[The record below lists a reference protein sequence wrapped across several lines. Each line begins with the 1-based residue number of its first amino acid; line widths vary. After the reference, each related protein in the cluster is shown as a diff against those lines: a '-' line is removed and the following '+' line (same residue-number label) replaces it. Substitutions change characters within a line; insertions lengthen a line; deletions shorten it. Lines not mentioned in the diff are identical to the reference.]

1 VRCRSLV
8 LTLLLCLPPPALA
21 GGRAA
26 ALAAAAPGLEPA
38 VLERALEALE
48 CARASGAAPRAERL
62 AVIDYSR
69 PSTEPRLW
77 VFDLARAR
85 LLYAEHVAHGRNSG
99 GDLATA
105 FSNAEGSHQSSLGL
119 FRTADTYVGGNGYS
133 LRLDGLD
140 PGFNDRARERYIV
153 MHGAPYVDPAAAR
166 RQGRLGRSQ
175 GCPAVRPQV
184 ARELIDTLRDGQL
197 IFAWYPDPQ
206 WLAASPHLGCAARL
220 ARHEAP
226 SPGAAPGRDGVTA
239 TP

>member
-1 VRCRSLV
+1 MRRLSAF
-8 LTLLLCLPPPALA
+8 LLLCCLVPPAFA
-21 GGRAA
+21 DGRVA
-26 ALAAAAPGLEPA
+26 ALAASAPGLAPD
-38 VLERALEALE
+38 VLARALDAAE
-48 CARASGAAPRAERL
+48 CARSRGDAPRAERL

-77 VFDLARAR
+77 VFDLGEGR

-99 GDLATA
+99 ANHATD
-105 FSNAEGSHQSSLGL
+105 FSNEEGSHRSSLGL

-153 MHGAPYVDPAAAR
+153 MHGAPYVDPIAAR

-184 ARELIDTLRDGQL
+184 ARQMIDTLRDGQL
-197 IFAWYPDPQ
+197 LFAWYPDPQ
-206 WLAASPHLGCAARL
+206 WLAASPNLNCGTRL
-220 ARHEAP
+220 AGRDDVAP
-226 SPGAAPGRDGVTA
+226 NGAAGRHGVA
-239 TP
+239 AAP